1 MPRVSG
7 LVDTFERSDR
17 LLDGPWVQ
25 KSPNYLAEIVSGRVQ
40 SAGFPYAFYAQAG
53 PAGLPAMPTRIAITF
68 SLLGSSG
75 ANCGPVILISADGAV
90 AAAGSYLDMIHL
102 VIVPSL
108 WTLNVYE
115 GGVASGTI
123 ATGDHAQ
130 ALAIDGTVYT
140 AAVRLDGSDTITL
153 ELPDG
158 SERQITDARFVERSG
173 KYVAIEAYAFPGS
186 GQDVVTRF
194 EGVDIDVGRA
204 PLVGARSAAATR
216 VAAGTRVAA

>member
-53 PAGLPAMPTRIAITF
+53 VSGLPVMPARIAVTF

-75 ANCGPVILISADGAV
+75 ANCGPVILISATGAIE
-90 AAAGSYLDMIHL
+90 AAGAYSDMIHFVL
-102 VIVPSL
+102 VPSL

-115 GGVASGTI
+115 GGVTSGTI
-123 ATGDHAQ
+123 ATGNHS
-130 ALAIDGTVYT
+130 LAIDGTVYT

-204 PLVGARSAAATR
+204 PLVGERSAAATR

>member
-17 LLDGPWVQ
+17 MLDGPWVE
-25 KSPNYLAEIVSGRVQ
+25 KSPSYLAEIVSGRVQ

-53 PAGLPAMPTRIAITF
+53 PNGLPAMPTRVAITF

-75 ANCGPVILISADGAV
+75 ANCGPVILISASGVTEAGGAY
-90 AAAGSYLDMIHL
+90 SDMIHF

-108 WTLNVYE
+108 WTVNVYE
-115 GGVASGTI
+115 AGVPSGTI
-123 ATGDHAQ
+123 ATGAHS
-130 ALAIDGTVYT
+130 LAIDGTVYT
-140 AAVRLDGSDTITL
+140 AAVRLDGSDAITL

-158 SERQITDARFVERSG
+158 SERQITDARFSERSG
-173 KYVAIEAYAFPGS
+173 KYVALEAYAFPGS

-204 PLVGARSAAATR
+204 PLVGARAAVSSRASAGARLA
-216 VAAGTRVAA
+216 VA